1 MYIDCQFHCTFI
13 LTLLHRR
20 STHSLLTAVTSF
32 LRVGAAIQ
40 DRGTIDTPILAYF
53 AVFWLIWKKEESYS
67 TRFDTT
73 DISSHLMTL
82 SVCFALLSG
91 SLSAYSTL
99 DSGGCTRIMGVAMF
113 VALLHAALYTRV
125 WCWFHNAEDT
135 TVNLSVKNYAI
146 LNTIMNVLEALTYG
160 VGIALHNHPNYGG
173 GDWRKY
179 IFLIGVI
186 LNIRLPCAI
195 MPNDF
200 HTACRKRG
208 VLFILLLGFNLQ
220 SILTT
225 ASPFFNYWEPSFT
238 QYAFIFLECL
248 LLFMIKLL
256 YVDDMYI
263 APHDHALLYNQVS
276 GFFFNV
282 GNFTLLLFTTVLGS
296 GLNLLTHSYLAAAES
311 LPNDAKNLVCGG
323 MSLVFFSILFIK
335 CMHIRRVPTNP
346 KHEQLFLIA
355 YFTQVAGVLIIVY
368 VTAHM
373 YFLPT
378 SGGEEEIEGFLALL
392 MRNEIQMLFVLVVF
406 ALILLILSY
415 MDEAL
420 ELQLYSDASEASEN
434 RVRPFGIMACCQYNE
449 PLQLEAMALERNRLA
464 KRSMN
469 PVLGASVMSFP
480 GSMSGMSMYNS
491 FANFDSLRNEEK

>member
-1 MYIDCQFHCTFI
+1 
-13 LTLLHRR
+13 
-20 STHSLLTAVTSF
+20 
-32 LRVGAAIQ
+32 
-40 DRGTIDTPILAYF
+40 
-53 AVFWLIWKKEESYS
+53 
-67 TRFDTT
+67 
-73 DISSHLMTL
+73 
-82 SVCFALLSG
+82 
-91 SLSAYSTL
+91 
-99 DSGGCTRIMGVAMF
+99 MGVAMF
-113 VALLHAALYTRV
+113 VALLHAVLYIRV
-125 WCWFHNAEDT
+125 WCWFYNAED
-135 TVNLSVKNYAI
+135 TVNLSVKKYAI
-146 LNTIMNVLEALTYG
+146 LNTIMNTLEAITYG
-160 VGIALHNHPNYGG
+160 VGIVLHNHPNG

-186 LNIRLPCAI
+186 LNIRLPVNAI

-238 QYAFIFLECL
+238 QYAFLFLECL

-256 YVDDMYI
+256 YVDDTYAI
-263 APHDHALLYNQVS
+263 APHDHALLYNQAA
-276 GFFFNV
+276 GFFFNI

-296 GLNLLTHSYLAAAES
+296 GLNLLTHSYLAAAAS

-355 YFTQVAGVLIIVY
+355 YFTQVAGLLTIVY
-368 VTAHM
+368 ITARM

-378 SGGEEEIEGFLALL
+378 SGGGGGEGFLALL

-469 PVLGASVMSFP
+469 PLLGASVMSFS
-480 GSMSGMSMYNS
+480 GSMNGMSMYNS
-491 FANFDSLRNEEK
+491 FANFDSLRRNEDK